1 MGWAVHSAGRDVI
14 GRAGMDLDISGRSAS
29 EIADSLRARIER
41 GDLQPGDLLPP
52 VRVLAD
58 ELGVNRNTVVAAY
71 RQLTQAGVIVTRGR
85 GGTRVADPS
94 PVAQEGFAAGSV
106 LRDVGTGNPDPELIP
121 DLSGALA
128 AMAGRPV
135 LYGEPVIDPGLE
147 RWALDWMRD
156 DLAPAADPRL
166 TITSGA
172 ADAVERLLAQ
182 ALTRDDAVAL
192 EDPCFLTSIHTV
204 RIGGYR
210 PVPVPVDDEG
220 MTVAGLRA
228 ALEQGVRA
236 VVHTPRAQNP
246 TGASLSARRAEELR
260 TVLRDHPYVL
270 VIEDDHF
277 SLLSRQPFHS
287 LIAAGHRRWALVRS
301 VSKFLGPDMCLA
313 VTASDP
319 ETAERLAMRLTPGTT
334 WVSHLLQRL
343 TLALVTD
350 AATMAAI
357 EGAGAH
363 YAARNAAF
371 VERLSTEGV
380 PAHAGDG
387 LNLWIPLPVPA
398 RAVSEQLMRR
408 GWLARAGDDFV
419 LGESGPSRRL
429 RLTVHDLDDVD
440 AERLAVD
447 VAAAVRAAGG
457 RLVTREVA

>member
-1 MGWAVHSAGRDVI
+1 
-14 GRAGMDLDISGRSAS
+14 MDLDIRGRSAS
-29 EIADSLRARIER
+29 EIADSLRALIER
-41 GDLQPGDLLPP
+41 GDLGPGQAIPP
-52 VRVLAD
+52 VRALAD
-58 ELGVNRNTVVAAY
+58 GLGVNRNTVVAAY

-85 GGTRVADPS
+85 GGTRVADPA

-106 LRDVGTGNPDPELIP
+106 LRDVGTGNPDPDLIP
-121 DLSGALA
+121 DPSSALA
-128 AMAGRPV
+128 SVAGRPV
-135 LYGEPVIDPGLE
+135 LYGEPVIDPALE
-147 RWALDWMRD
+147 EWAREWIRQ
-156 DLAPAADPRL
+156 DLAPAAHMRL

-210 PVPVPVDDEG
+210 AVPVPVDDEG
-220 MTVAGLRA
+220 MTVEGLRA
-228 ALEQGVRA
+228 ALDQGVRA

-246 TGASLSARRAEELR
+246 TGASLSKRRAEQLR
-260 TVLRDHPYVL
+260 AVLRDHPYVL

-287 LIAAGHRRWALVRS
+287 LVAAGHRRWALVRS

-357 EGAGAH
+357 ERAGAH

-371 VERLSTEGV
+371 VQRLSAQGV
-380 PAHAGDG
+380 PAGAGDG
-387 LNLWIPLPVPA
+387 LNLWIALPVPA

-408 GWLARAGDDFV
+408 GWLARPGDEFV
-419 LGESGPSRRL
+419 LAEAGPSHRL
-429 RLTVHDLDDVD
+429 RLTVHDLDDPD
-440 AERLAVD
+440 ADRLAAD

>member
-1 MGWAVHSAGRDVI
+1 ME
-14 GRAGMDLDISGRSAS
+14 LDITGRSAS
-29 EIADSLRARIER
+29 EIAESVRSLIEQ
-41 GDLQPGDLLPP
+41 GALSPGAALPP
-52 VRVLAD
+52 VRTLAD
-58 ELGVNRNTVVAAY
+58 ALGVNRNTVVAAF
-71 RQLTQAGVIVTRGR
+71 RQLAQAGVIVTRGR
-85 GGTRVADPS
+85 GGTRVADLS

-106 LRDVGTGNPDPELIP
+106 LRDVGTGNPDPDLIP
-121 DLSGALA
+121 ALTAALA
-128 AMAGRPV
+128 RATGRPV
-135 LYGEPVIDPGLE
+135 LYGEPVIDAGLE
-147 RWALDWMRD
+147 AWATAWMGES
-156 DLAPAADPRL
+156 LATGTEMRL

-182 ALTRDDAVAL
+182 ALTRDDLVAL

-204 RIGGYR
+204 RLGGYQ

-228 ALEQGVRA
+228 ALDQGVRA

-246 TGASLSARRAEELR
+246 TGASLSSRRAVELR
-260 TVLRDHPYVL
+260 AVLRDHPYVL

-277 SLLSRQPFHS
+277 SLLSQRPFHS
-287 LIAAGHRRWALVRS
+287 LITPEHRRWALVRS

-343 TLALVTD
+343 THALVTD
-350 AATMAAI
+350 ASAMAAI
-357 EGAGAH
+357 ERAGVH

-371 VERLSTEGV
+371 VDLLAARGL
-380 PAHAGDG
+380 PAGAGDG

-408 GWLARAGDDFV
+408 GWLARPGDEFVLAGD
-419 LGESGPSRRL
+419 GASHRL

-440 AERLAVD
+440 AERLADD

-457 RLVTREVA
+457 KAVAREVA